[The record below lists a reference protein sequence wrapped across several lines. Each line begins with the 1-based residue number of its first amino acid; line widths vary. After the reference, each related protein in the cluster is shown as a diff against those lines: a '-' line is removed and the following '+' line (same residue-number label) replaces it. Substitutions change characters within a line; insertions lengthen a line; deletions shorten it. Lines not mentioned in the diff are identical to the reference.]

1 MNPQQV
7 DTQRRKLL
15 SGALAL
21 GGISTAVGLGVLAP
35 SRALA
40 KWQEQAIM
48 TTSLE
53 DGLSQAL
60 GGSTYQESD
69 KVQLDAPE
77 VAENGETVPI
87 SVESSLP
94 NVESITLYVTENN
107 APISAV
113 FELGSRARPS
123 ISQRIQMA
131 DTSEVV
137 AVVKSDG
144 QLYGTSRQVQ
154 VTVGGCGG

>member
-1 MNPQQV
+1 MATQEI
-7 DTQRRKLL
+7 DTQRRKFLT
-15 SGALAL
+15 GALAL
-21 GGISTAVGLGVLAP
+21 GGVSTAIGLGVLAP

-40 KWQEQAIM
+40 KWQEEAIM
-48 TTSLE
+48 TTSLD
-53 DGLSQAL
+53 DGLNQVL
-60 GGSTYQESD
+60 GSSTYQESD
-69 KVQLDAPE
+69 QVQLDAPE
-77 VAENGETVPI
+77 VAENGATVPV
-87 SVESSLP
+87 SVETSLP
-94 NVESITLYVTENN
+94 NVDNITLYVPENN

-137 AVVKSDG
+137 AVVKSNG
-144 QLYGTSRQVQ
+144 QLYGTSRKVQ